1 MFSIVIHSL
10 NVTSLGVPSAP
21 LNVVYHVS
29 YGIAEYSVRVQ
40 WQTPSDDGGVGISN
54 YTLTLA
60 SDALTIMKTTINT
73 AENIHDL
80 NYNTSYSIAVA
91 ARNCVGSS
99 TFTSLDMM
107 QGEDV
112 LLYCVT
118 ESITIISS
126 NLPSP
131 SPLQLA
137 AVVHLLQSMA
147 VLRST
152 GVQRRGHRSSSTVT
166 RATLPVS
173 GTHHNASSQHGPQ
186 TLNYSTV
193 HLTCLV
199 HKEIRMSIM
208 NSDMMIV

>member
-1 MFSIVIHSL
+1 MAKCVIIFLSPYIDVCVTVRCAELNLGHDIICMVNGSISGTACLVYYIVIRSL

-21 LNVVYHVS
+21 LNVVSHVS
-29 YGIAEYSVRVQ
+29 CGIAEYSVRVQ

-54 YTLTLA
+54 YTLTLT
-60 SDALTIMKTTINT
+60 SDVLMIMKTTINT

-80 NYNTSYSIAVA
+80 NYNTNYSVAVA

-118 ESITIISS
+118 ESITIIFS

-131 SPLQLA
+131 PSLQLA

-152 GVQRRGHRSSSTVT
+152 
-166 RATLPVS
+166 
-173 GTHHNASSQHGPQ
+173 
-186 TLNYSTV
+186 
-193 HLTCLV
+193 
-199 HKEIRMSIM
+199 
-208 NSDMMIV
+208 

>member
-1 MFSIVIHSL
+1 MYGQWQYLWESMFSIVIHSL
-10 NVTSLGVPSAP
+10 NVTPLGVPSAP

-54 YTLTLA
+54 YTLTVT
-60 SDALTIMKTTINT
+60 SDALMIMKITINT

-80 NYNTSYSIAVA
+80 NYNTRYSIAVA
-91 ARNCVGSS
+91 ARNCVGTS

-107 QGEDV
+107 QGEDL

-118 ESITIISS
+118 ESITIIFS

-137 AVVHLLQSMA
+137 ALVHLLLSMA

-152 GVQRRGHRSSSTVT
+152 GVQRRGH
-166 RATLPVS
+166 
-173 GTHHNASSQHGPQ
+173 
-186 TLNYSTV
+186 
-193 HLTCLV
+193 
-199 HKEIRMSIM
+199 
-208 NSDMMIV
+208 